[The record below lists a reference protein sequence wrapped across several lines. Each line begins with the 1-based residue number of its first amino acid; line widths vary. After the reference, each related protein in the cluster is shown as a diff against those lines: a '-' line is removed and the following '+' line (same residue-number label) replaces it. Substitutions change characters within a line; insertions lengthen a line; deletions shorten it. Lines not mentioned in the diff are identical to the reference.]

1 MKKTVE
7 ILFKSVIAGII
18 SIILLSIFSLI
29 YYNPPVATQQ
39 SDLVTNFK
47 FKENSNWSYMIEGFG
62 FGTTD
67 ELGYNNAYYTD
78 CSEPDIVFVGSSHLE
93 ALQVP
98 QKDNCVY
105 LLNEK
110 FDKDNLPY
118 NDFKCLNLGV
128 SANAFE
134 VSVSNFPYITDKY
147 KDAKYI
153 VIETY
158 NVEFSSAML
167 DEIAGRAIWIYE
179 PVWGVTTNLHV
190 KFRKPVPYGVKLKA
204 VGEIIKNTTRAFI
217 GLSKLYDMEGN
228 LLAEAEATYLKLS
241 LDKIASS
248 EGNHDDVN
256 VYIPD
261 DVLELDI

>member
-1 MKKTVE
+1 MKVIKKQTNSEMCFICGIKNPFGLKAAFYEMENNTV
-7 ILFKSVIAGII
+7 V
-18 SIILLSIFSLI
+18 SIFEYRDIHQSYPSRTHGGLI
-29 YYNPPVATQQ
+29 
-39 SDLVTNFK
+39 
-47 FKENSNWSYMIEGFG
+47 
-62 FGTTD
+62 
-67 ELGYNNAYYTD
+67 
-78 CSEPDIVFVGSSHLE
+78 
-93 ALQVP
+93 
-98 QKDNCVY
+98 
-105 LLNEK
+105 
-110 FDKDNLPY
+110 
-118 NDFKCLNLGV
+118 
-128 SANAFE
+128 
-134 VSVSNFPYITDKY
+134 
-147 KDAKYI
+147 
-153 VIETY
+153 
-158 NVEFSSAML
+158 SAML